1 MRFYCV
7 YMYIYIHILHWKAIV
22 FCVLQTKTKALI
34 AFTLDFRWQDD
45 ISSLELLF
53 VDFQTALMKVKEWL
67 TKAEGTLMAH
77 EQLPVYQQ
85 MSDHEKEKI
94 CDLQSEIGDLVSQV
108 EEVRDSALSLISKSD
123 RYSAMVEPELTHLNQ
138 RWDDVRQRVKVSVH
152 V

>member
-1 MRFYCV
+1 
-7 YMYIYIHILHWKAIV
+7 MYFVCYKQKQRLWLHS
-22 FCVLQTKTKALI
+22 
-34 AFTLDFRWQDD
+34 LDFRWQDD

-94 CDLQSEIGDLVSQV
+94 GDLQSEIGDLVSQV

>member
-1 MRFYCV
+1 
-7 YMYIYIHILHWKAIV
+7 
-22 FCVLQTKTKALI
+22 
-34 AFTLDFRWQDD
+34 
-45 ISSLELLF
+45 
-53 VDFQTALMKVKEWL
+53 MKVKEWL

-94 CDLQSEIGDLVSQV
+94 GDLQSEISDLVSQV
-108 EEVRDSALSLISKSD
+108 KEVRDSALSLISKSD